1 MERPTIILTTDFG
14 IDDVYVGVMKGV
26 IYQIAPEARIIDLT
40 HSINPQ
46 NYKQAAFLL
55 SVSASHF
62 PKDSIFV
69 SVIDPGVGTA
79 RNAIAVETK
88 DYKFISP
95 DNGTLS
101 YVLQKFTPIGIYSI
115 TREKYF
121 LNNVS
126 ATFHGRDIFA
136 PVAAHIANGTDISEL
151 GERISPLSLITVP
164 DPQCFLDSQNI
175 WHGEILHIDRFGNII
190 TSLKADLLDIN
201 QYHFSKQELN
211 WMFEIGN
218 IKIRYLSQTFADVN
232 VGEFLAYVGS
242 FGYIEIAKREG
253 NAAKEL
259 GIIPGQNVYAW
270 KF

>member
-1 MERPTIILTTDFG
+1 MDRPNIVLTTDFG
-14 IDDVYVGVMKGV
+14 IDDVYVGVMKGI
-26 IYQIAPEARIIDLT
+26 IYDIAPQARIIDLT

-55 SVSASHF
+55 SVSVEHF
-62 PKDSIFV
+62 TKNSIFV
-69 SVIDPGVGTA
+69 SVIDPGVGTS

-101 YVLQKFTPIGIYSI
+101 YVLQKLTPIGIYSI

-121 LNNVS
+121 LENIS
-126 ATFHGRDIFA
+126 ATFHARDIFA
-136 PVAAHIANGTDISEL
+136 PVAARLANGLDITEL

-175 WHGEILHIDRFGNII
+175 WHGEVLHIDRFGNII
-190 TSLKADLLDIN
+190 TSLNAKMLDIN
-201 QYHFSKQELN
+201 QYNFSKQELN
-211 WMFEIGN
+211 WIFETGN
-218 IKIRYLSQTFADVN
+218 MKIRYLSQTFADVN
-232 VGEFLAYVGS
+232 VGHFLAYIGS
-242 FGYIEIAKREG
+242 FGYVEIAKREG

-259 GIIPGQNVYAW
+259 NVSPGDNVYAW